1 MLYEGLMEVDR
12 MGSRDTPAACS
23 GLSNYCRVTAEPRRK
38 NTKEVLREKK
48 SKGRGEEK
56 KKDQAT
62 LRSNGSHAKKQLTKN
77 RQNGEEK

>member
-12 MGSRDTPAACS
+12 VGSRDTPAACS

-56 KKDQAT
+56 KKGTGRRRKGNSPLQSQAQIP
-62 LRSNGSHAKKQLTKN
+62 HAQRVVL
-77 RQNGEEK
+77 